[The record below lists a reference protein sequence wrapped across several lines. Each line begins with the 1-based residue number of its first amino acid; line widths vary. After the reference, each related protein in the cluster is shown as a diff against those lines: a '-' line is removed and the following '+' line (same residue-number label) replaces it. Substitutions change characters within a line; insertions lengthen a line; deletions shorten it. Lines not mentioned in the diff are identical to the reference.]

1 MIISDGGRPSNI
13 DRGYILRRLI
23 RRMTRHLNKLQI
35 SLDELGC
42 LIDLDI
48 EILKEMYPD
57 LDKNKEIIKQVI
69 LEEKDKFVKNIIT
82 W

>member
-23 RRMTRHLNKLQI
+23 RRMTRHMNKLQI
-35 SLDELGC
+35 DLNKLPE

-48 EILKEMYPD
+48 EVLKEMYPELQGKRD
-57 LDKNKEIIKQVI
+57 TIKEVI
-69 LEEKDKFVKNIIT
+69 VGEKINS
-82 W
+82 